1 MTDNEPSMD
10 EILNSIHNILA
21 EGEAEASDADVA
33 QDQMRK
39 AQASAQ
45 PEKPALAASAPVE
58 DVRPRFSVKDDAPA
72 VEDAPQTSA
81 APSEPADQSADVLDL
96 TQDMIVSRPQD
107 VMTPRQESAGLHEE
121 ADFTSHISERE
132 YPMSQEENA
141 QTVDDDLISAN
152 TAASAVASL
161 SQLTQ
166 AFSSQKKQAP
176 ASQNGGVTLDALV
189 SELIKPYLKAWLDQN
204 LPAIVDE
211 AVQKEIARLVER
223 SIR

>member
-39 AQASAQ
+39 AQAAAQ
-45 PEKPALAASAPVE
+45 PEEPALAASAPVE

-72 VEDAPQTSA
+72 VEDTPQTSA

-166 AFSSQKKQAP
+166 AFSSQKKQTP

>member
-39 AQASAQ
+39 AQAAAQ
-45 PEKPALAASAPVE
+45 PEEPAPVEPASVE

-72 VEDAPQTSA
+72 VEDAPQTFA

-107 VMTPRQESAGLHEE
+107 VMTPRQESVGLHEE

-166 AFSSQKKQAP
+166 AFSSQKKQTP

>member
-39 AQASAQ
+39 AQAAAQ
-45 PEKPALAASAPVE
+45 PEEPALAATAPVE
-58 DVRPRFSVKDDAPA
+58 DVRPRFSVKDDASA

-107 VMTPRQESAGLHEE
+107 VMTPRQESVGLHEE

>member
-39 AQASAQ
+39 AQAAAQ
-45 PEKPALAASAPVE
+45 PEEPAPVESASVE

-107 VMTPRQESAGLHEE
+107 VMTPRQESVGLHEE

-166 AFSSQKKQAP
+166 AFSSQKKQTP